1 MIQDISRI
9 REELQGYTEVVYPY
23 DFTNSHHIKYITLK
37 GDTESFYPGGMY
49 VSIGSNCIYVKNSYK
64 RWGIPICKYDKDG
77 NTTYKT
83 RLFVLDT
90 AESTGEQISKDSKDS
105 KETKETL
112 GFQQNIIDK
121 MTDKV
126 KTLQQQNDQLI
137 ECKQTYEEMLQT
149 NRYTLKQLSIE
160 NREKQTQIDKYKQIL
175 QSAIGERHTR

>member
-9 REELQGYTEVVYPY
+9 REDLQGYTEVVYPY
-23 DFTNSHHIKYITLK
+23 DFTTSHHIKYITLK
-37 GDTESFYPGGMY
+37 GDNESFYPGGMY

-90 AESTGEQISKDSKDS
+90 AAESKETKDS

-112 GFQQNIIDK
+112 EFQQNIIDK

-137 ECKQTYEEMLQT
+137 ECKQSYEEMLQA

-160 NREKQTQIDKYKQIL
+160 NRDKQTQIDKYKQIL
-175 QSAIGERHTR
+175 QSAIGDRHRR